1 MFVTSFIR
9 KIRWMEIFE
18 FFFFLQLDEKPLT
31 LMLELS
37 MFSKSSGEM
46 FGTLL
51 TRSIKNRP
59 TLLSAATLP
68 DWNRLSSTIRQRR
81 TNNYWIS
88 ISPFST
94 LTSTSSIYASTVVSM
109 SCILAAE
116 PPTWDRSEVSPLV
129 RLGARRVF
137 CKRSTVNKTDRSVK
151 DDTTNKKTNNFT
163 ITKNIVMPC
172 FTTSTEIANITSIL
186 VHLCLWSVQST
197 H

>member
-1 MFVTSFIR
+1 MQKHIWKKLNYR
-9 KIRWMEIFE
+9 NKMNCQW
-18 FFFFLQLDEKPLT
+18 FFFPIKSKGLADKKPLT

-68 DWNRLSSTIRQRR
+68 DWNRSSSAIKQISQKR
-81 TNNYWIS
+81 TVYYCIFIS
-88 ISPFST
+88 LFST

-137 CKRSTVNKTDRSVK
+137 CKRSTVNKTDWSVK
-151 DDTTNKKTNNFT
+151 DDTHTQKK
-163 ITKNIVMPC
+163 
-172 FTTSTEIANITSIL
+172 S
-186 VHLCLWSVQST
+186 
-197 H
+197 